1 MSAPEQSE
9 GAGGRRAAAS
19 RVGVAVTPFQTDP
32 EATIRLAQRAETLGY
47 SRFGMA
53 EGWTQD
59 AIVVLTQIAMTT
71 SRIRLATTVLP
82 VWSRTPAAIAMA
94 AAGLQRVSDG
104 RFELGLGASGP
115 PLVEGLYGVR
125 WERPIARLRETLV
138 AVRALLAGERL
149 PLDRDDVRP
158 LRLGAPPE
166 RPIPIALAA
175 LAPSSVRLAG
185 ELADEWLPFL
195 WARSR
200 LAEGRALVAEGEAAA
215 ANPIPT
221 RTVASVPLAIGEDEE
236 QAGEIAA
243 GWLLAYLTR
252 MGPLYPRLLRERLGF
267 SAEVDAL
274 LDANRNGG
282 SPRLPAAAERLAREV
297 TVLASYRDAPEAVRA
312 WLGAGAAAVDLVL
325 PPGVTRGEAERDD
338 RRRRARGCRGRHRLM
353 AAAQDEPHERG
364 AVAGAAIPPLPHPRA
379 RHARPPSARQ
389 PSPVP
394 PVEPR

>member
-1 MSAPEQSE
+1 MRGRVRGSAPRVSAPEESE

-19 RVGVAVTPFQTDP
+19 RVGVAVTPFQTDA
-32 EATIRLAQRAETLGY
+32 EATIRLAQRAETLGD
-47 SRFGMA
+47 SRFGAA
-53 EGWTQD
+53 EGWTHE

-115 PLVEGLYGVR
+115 PLVEGLHGVR
-125 WERPIARLRETLV
+125 WEQPIARLRQTLV

-149 PLDRDDVRP
+149 PLDRNDVRP

-200 LAEGRALVAEGEAAA
+200 LAEGHALVAEGEAAA

-243 GWLLAYLTR
+243 GWLLAYLSR

-267 SAEVDAL
+267 DAEVDAL

-282 SPRLPAAAERLAREV
+282 PPRLPAAAERLAREV
-297 TVLASYRDAPEAVRA
+297 TVMASHRDAPEAVRA

-325 PPGVTRGEAERDD
+325 PPGVTEEKLSEMID
-338 RRRRARGCRGRHRLM
+338 
-353 AAAQDEPHERG
+353 AAAP
-364 AVAGAAIPPLPHPRA
+364 AAA
-379 RHARPPSARQ
+379 ADGTD
-389 PSPVP
+389 
-394 PVEPR
+394 